1 MIRLP
6 RLDRLAVT
14 DRRALPIIRLLCT
27 VFGLV
32 SMPLAAQDTSAR
44 YTIIPRPVLLE
55 PRTGEFT
62 LSPATEIAVSAND
75 SMIAHAFARS
85 LTPATGYALTVRVGA
100 PRTGA
105 RSVIA
110 LIRDASLDSLGRE
123 GYTLEA
129 SRERVMVRAS
139 TGTGLFYGTQ
149 TLKQLLPPEILR
161 SAKVAGVAWTA
172 PAVRIVDRPRF
183 VWRGSHLDVG
193 RHFMP
198 VDYVKRHLDLMA
210 LHKLNTFHWHLTEDQ
225 GWRIE
230 ILKYPKLT
238 QVGGCR
244 EQTMHGAYYTD
255 PEKQVF
261 DGIRHCGHYT
271 QQDIREVVAYA
282 AERHIT
288 IVPEIEMPG
297 HAQAA
302 IAAYPELGVYP
313 DSTFAP
319 HQVWGVSDVILNVE
333 ESTILFMQD
342 VLTEVMGLFPGPFI
356 HVGGD
361 EASKTQWKASARVQA
376 RMRELG
382 VANEHE
388 LQSWFI
394 RRMDTFLTSK
404 GRRLIGW
411 DEILEGGLAPNATVM
426 SWRGTA
432 GGIAAAREGHDV
444 VMAPTSHTYLDYYQS
459 RDLKKEPRAFGGFL
473 PLDTVYAYEP
483 VPASLNAA
491 EAKHILGA
499 QGQLWTEYMKTPR
512 HVEYMAFPRL
522 SALAE
527 VVWTP
532 ASLKNF
538 TDFRSRL
545 VVHMR
550 RLAALGVNARPLDD
564 VPGR

>member
-1 MIRLP
+1 MNRL
-6 RLDRLAVT
+6 RGLAFT
-14 DRRALPIIRLLCT
+14 ALGGITLALSGGATWLL
-27 VFGLV
+27 
-32 SMPLAAQDTSAR
+32 AQDMTAR
-44 YTIIPRPVLLE
+44 YAIIPRPVLLE
-55 PRTGEFT
+55 PRAGEFT
-62 LSPATEIAVSAND
+62 LRATTEIAVSAAD

-85 LTPATGYALTVRVGA
+85 LTPATGYALSVRVGA
-100 PRTGA
+100 PRSGA

-110 LIRDASLDSLGRE
+110 LIRDPSLDSLGRE
-123 GYTLEA
+123 GYTLDA
-129 SRERVMVRAS
+129 SQDRVVIRAAS
-139 TGTGLFYGTQ
+139 GTGLFYGTQ
-149 TLKQLLPPEILR
+149 SLKQLLPPEVLR
-161 SAKVAGVAWTA
+161 SARVAGVAWTA
-172 PAVRIVDRPRF
+172 PAARIVDKPRF

-244 EQTMHGAYYTD
+244 EQTMHGAYVTD
-255 PEKQVF
+255 PAKRVF

-313 DSTFAP
+313 DSSYAP
-319 HQVWGVSDVILNVE
+319 LQVWGVSDVILNVE
-333 ESTILFMQD
+333 ESTIRFMQD
-342 VLTEVMGLFPGPFI
+342 VLDEVMGLFPGPFI

-361 EASKTQWKASARVQA
+361 EAAKTQWKASARIQA

-394 RRMDTFLTSK
+394 RRMDTYLTSK

-483 VPASLNAA
+483 VPATLSAT
-491 EAKHILGA
+491 EAQHILGA

-512 HVEYMAFPRL
+512 QVEYMAFPRL

-532 ASLKNF
+532 AALKNF
-538 TDFRSRL
+538 AEFRARL
-545 VVHMR
+545 VIHMR

-564 VPGR
+564 DSGR